1 MTLPN
6 TTPRSTAENTLTFG
20 ERLAEQVT
28 TFIGSWKFII
38 GLALTLGIWWALNT
52 GTWFPWAWDRYPFI
66 LSNLF
71 MSALAAFTGPILLI
85 AAVVAA
91 RRDRAQ
97 ADRDSALLQ
106 KIDILLERI
115 RQLEEHELQQLA
127 QLHPSSSSSAL

>member
-1 MTLPN
+1 MSRSSMQ
-6 TTPRSTAENTLTFG
+6 RSTDELTFG
-20 ERLAEQVT
+20 ERLAERVT
-28 TFIGSWKFII
+28 TFIGSWTFII
-38 GLALTLGIWWALNT
+38 GLALILGIWWALNT

-97 ADRDSALLQ
+97 ADRDSAILEKMEALL
-106 KIDILLERI
+106 IRI
-115 RQLEEHELQQLA
+115 RVLEERELVQLGMT
-127 QLHPSSSSSAL
+127 P